1 MANTKICK
9 TLLLIKCLPSIYEK
23 NHTIVTGTDL
33 FNMFTSA
40 MNNIDPTS
48 HVITTVMEQRNQMM
62 HLAEPC
68 HHDAEERA
76 CCAEE

>member
-1 MANTKICK
+1 
-9 TLLLIKCLPSIYEK
+9 
-23 NHTIVTGTDL
+23 
-33 FNMFTSA
+33 MFTSA

-48 HVITTVMEQRNQMM
+48 HVIATVMEQRNQMM